1 MPNLK
6 QIESLR
12 NKYNIQKI
20 PDSRVNLRQI
30 RALNENFDRSSYQIK
45 SFFNINGIDKHIIEF
60 LEEQKNADVILL
72 FIDITDFSQK
82 CVNLSNSQLSNYLD
96 DYYDKVI
103 PLIYKHGG
111 EIEKIIGDGIICLF
125 GEPFLTA
132 SKAELFKKA
141 DQCAKDIIVKLKN
154 TPKEVKIALH
164 DGRIM
169 YYKNKS
175 ENYSEYTMIGKPL
188 TELFRLESISE
199 NNTINFFHVSPY
211 DNMEISKDGVY
222 KVSDSSHHSYW
233 KKSNSIKVELKG
245 VDWSFI
251 KKFMCTYKTE

>member
-12 NKYNIQKI
+12 NKYNIKGVQNSK
-20 PDSRVNLRQI
+20 VNIRQI
-30 RALNENFDRSSYQIK
+30 QALNESFNKSSYQIK
-45 SFFNINGIDKHIIEF
+45 SFFSSQGLNNHIIEY
-60 LEEQKNADVILL
+60 LEEQKSADVLLL
-72 FIDITDFSQK
+72 FIDVTDFSKK
-82 CVNLSNSQLSNYLD
+82 CENLTNTQLSDFLD

-103 PLIYKHGG
+103 PVIYSHGG

-125 GEPFLTA
+125 GEPFLSD
-132 SKAELFKKA
+132 SKDNLFKKA
-141 DQCAKDIIVKLKN
+141 DQCAKDIIVKLKDTN
-154 TPKEVKIALH
+154 KEVKIAFH

-175 ENYSEYTMIGKPL
+175 EDYSEYTMIGKPM

-199 NNTINFFHVSPY
+199 NNTINFFHVSSY
-211 DNMEISKDGVY
+211 DKMEISKEGVY
-222 KVSDSSHHSYW
+222 KVSDSTQYSYW
-233 KKSNSIKVELKG
+233 KKSEIVRVELTG

-251 KKFMCTYKTE
+251 KKFTCTNKT

>member
-12 NKYNIQKI
+12 KRYNIQNVSDSKI
-20 PDSRVNLRQI
+20 NLRHI
-30 RALNENFDRSSYQIK
+30 KALNENFDKPIYQIK
-45 SFFNINGIDKHIIEF
+45 SLFNIQGIDNHIIQF
-60 LEEQKNADVILL
+60 LEEQKSATVILL
-72 FIDITDFSQK
+72 FIDITDFSKK
-82 CVNLSNSQLSNYLD
+82 CENLTNNELSLFLD

-103 PLIYKHGG
+103 PIIYNHGG

-132 SKAELFKKA
+132 TKDELFKKA
-141 DQCAKDIIVKLKN
+141 DQCAKDIIVKLKK
-154 TPKEVKIALH
+154 TEKEVKIALN

-175 ENYSEYTMIGKPL
+175 SDYSEYTIIGKPM

-199 NNTINFFHVSPY
+199 NNTINFFHISDY
-211 DNMEISKDGVY
+211 DKKEYTKDGVY
-222 KVSDSSHHSYW
+222 RTSTQHSYW
-233 KKSNSIKVELKG
+233 KKSNLVSVSLKG
-245 VDWSFI
+245 VNWSYI
-251 KKFMCTYKTE
+251 KRFECTYKT